1 MGRGWVLVPRQH
13 LKRRKDG
20 RFACRYQGK
29 WFYGLT
35 EGEAF
40 AARDAYKQMLKQGI
54 QRNADSM
61 DVRHYAA
68 SWLPIHKADVSKKH
82 YNDCAHHID
91 ILCDQIGG
99 MLIKDVKPSDI
110 KAVYSAHYL
119 GLSASTIKRAK
130 CLFSA
135 LFETAIEDGY
145 ATVNPCRSKHAKPP
159 KGSSGSHR
167 TITDSERALIH
178 ECSHS
183 FRAAVYVMLYA
194 GLRRGEALALNI
206 DEDVDFEHHVIHV
219 HHAIH
224 YESNQPILGDPK
236 TEAGEREIPLLSI
249 LENELR
255 GLHGLLAPACKNG
268 GLMSESAFS
277 SAWNSYLG
285 TIERK
290 LNGHPKRWHHRGAK
304 NRNHDP
310 IQLRVEA
317 LIKAGKTEEA
327 EVLRLS
333 DWKTFSV
340 RPHDFRHSYCTMLR
354 DAGTD
359 LKLAMKWMGHAD
371 EKMILKIYDHVTD
384 FRTEQ
389 ALSTL
394 EKMTSGSQ
402 NGSQTENRIRNFQQY
417 QEKLS

>member
-1 MGRGWVLVPRQH
+1 
-13 LKRRKDG
+13 
-20 RFACRYQGK
+20 
-29 WFYGLT
+29 
-35 EGEAF
+35 
-40 AARDAYKQMLKQGI
+40 
-54 QRNADSM
+54 
-61 DVRHYAA
+61 
-68 SWLPIHKADVSKKH
+68 
-82 YNDCAHHID
+82 
-91 ILCDQIGG
+91 
-99 MLIKDVKPSDI
+99 
-110 KAVYSAHYL
+110 
-119 GLSASTIKRAK
+119 
-130 CLFSA
+130 
-135 LFETAIEDGY
+135 
-145 ATVNPCRSKHAKPP
+145 
-159 KGSSGSHR
+159 
-167 TITDSERALIH
+167 
-178 ECSHS
+178 
-183 FRAAVYVMLYA
+183 
-194 GLRRGEALALNI
+194 
-206 DEDVDFEHHVIHV
+206 
-219 HHAIH
+219 
-224 YESNQPILGDPK
+224 
-236 TEAGEREIPLLSI
+236 
-249 LENELR
+249 
-255 GLHGLLAPACKNG
+255 
-268 GLMSESAFS
+268 MSESAFS

-304 NRNHDP
+304 NRNRDP

>member
-1 MGRGWVLVPRQH
+1 MPRQH

-54 QRNADSM
+54 QRDADSM

-68 SWLPIHKADVSKKH
+68 SWLPIHKAEVSKRH

-91 ILCDQIGG
+91 ILCDQIGD
-99 MLIKDVKPSDI
+99 MLIKEVKPSDI
-110 KAVYSAHYL
+110 KSVFSSHYV
-119 GLSASTIKRAK
+119 GKSESTIKHAK
-130 CLFSA
+130 ILFSSI
-135 LFETAIEDGY
+135 FETAVEDGY
-145 ATVNPCRSKHAKPP
+145 SNSNPCKSKHAKPP
-159 KGSSGSHR
+159 KGASGSHR
-167 TITDSERALIH
+167 NITEYERSLIH
-178 ECSHS
+178 ETAHS

-206 DEDVDFEHHVIHV
+206 DKDIDFEHHVIHV
-219 HHAIH
+219 RHAIH

-249 LENELR
+249 LEDELR
-255 GLHGLLAPACKNG
+255 GMHGLLAPACKSG

-277 SAWNSYLG
+277 SAWDSYIG
-285 TIERK
+285 TIERE
-290 LNGHPKRWHHRGAK
+290 LNGHPKRWHHRGSK
-304 NRNHDP
+304 KKSPDP
-310 IQLRVEA
+310 IQLQVEA
-317 LIKAGKTEEA
+317 LIKAGKRNEA
-327 EVLRLS
+327 EALRLA
-333 DWKTFSV
+333 DWKTFTV
-340 RPHDFRHSYCTMLR
+340 RPHDLRHSYCTMLR

-384 FRTEQ
+384 FRTEL
-389 ALSTL
+389 ALSNL

-402 NGSQTENRIRNFQQY
+402 NGSQTIQEPINFLQYKENISIR
-417 QEKLS
+417 

>member
-1 MGRGWVLVPRQH
+1 MPRQH

-135 LFETAIEDGY
+135 IFETAIEDGY

-178 ECSHS
+178 ECNHS

-224 YESNQPILGDPK
+224 
-236 TEAGEREIPLLSI
+236 
-249 LENELR
+249 
-255 GLHGLLAPACKNG
+255 
-268 GLMSESAFS
+268 
-277 SAWNSYLG
+277 
-285 TIERK
+285 
-290 LNGHPKRWHHRGAK
+290 
-304 NRNHDP
+304 
-310 IQLRVEA
+310 
-317 LIKAGKTEEA
+317 
-327 EVLRLS
+327 
-333 DWKTFSV
+333 
-340 RPHDFRHSYCTMLR
+340 
-354 DAGTD
+354 
-359 LKLAMKWMGHAD
+359 
-371 EKMILKIYDHVTD
+371 
-384 FRTEQ
+384 
-389 ALSTL
+389 
-394 EKMTSGSQ
+394 
-402 NGSQTENRIRNFQQY
+402 
-417 QEKLS
+417 